1 MSNPF
6 AKFGISEEELLSTA
20 EVDEGLNAFMED
32 EVVPEWKSNSPVG
45 ETREYIDSVQVTQRA
60 HGGRGQVGAM
70 SPIANLIEDGSI
82 HNEAFEPRAKTE
94 AHFLGDSS
102 GIVYDNSQ
110 IDGL

>member
-6 AKFGISEEELLSTA
+6 AKFGISEAELLSTV

-32 EVVPEWKSNSPVG
+32 EVVPEWKANSPIG

-60 HGGRGQVGAM
+60 HGGVGQVGAT

-82 HNEAFEPRAKTE
+82 HNEPFHPRAKTE
-94 AHFLGDSS
+94 AHFGGSEA
-102 GIVYDNSQ
+102 GIVYDN
-110 IDGL
+110 GLL